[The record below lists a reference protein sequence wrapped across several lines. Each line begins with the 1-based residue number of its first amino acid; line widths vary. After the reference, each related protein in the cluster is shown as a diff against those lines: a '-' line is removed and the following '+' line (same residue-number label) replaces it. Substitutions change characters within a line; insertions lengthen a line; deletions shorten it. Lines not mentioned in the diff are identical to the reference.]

1 VNLGL
6 LVLRVIVGLLFAG
19 HGAQKLFGSF
29 GGHGISGT
37 GGWFESAGMKPGAAL
52 AVGAGAAEL
61 GGGTLLALGLITPL
75 AAALITAVMVTAI
88 ITVHF
93 PNGVWNS
100 ANGYEYNLVLIAA
113 MAALADHGPGRPSV
127 DAARFPR
134 LKGPAWALASVAA
147 GVAGSYLAT
156 SPPVNEE
163 PVREPTGRFTRERE
177 PALA

>member
-1 VNLGL
+1 MNLGL

-61 GGGTLLALGLITPL
+61 GGGVLLALGLITPL

-113 MAALADHGPGRPSV
+113 VFALAGIGAGSWSLDNALDIHMTGVG
-127 DAARFPR
+127 
-134 LKGPAWALASVAA
+134 WAL
-147 GVAGSYLAT
+147 G
-156 SPPVNEE
+156 
-163 PVREPTGRFTRERE
+163 
-177 PALA
+177 ALAVGLLAGLAVVVSGRLESSRGADQGQAHAA